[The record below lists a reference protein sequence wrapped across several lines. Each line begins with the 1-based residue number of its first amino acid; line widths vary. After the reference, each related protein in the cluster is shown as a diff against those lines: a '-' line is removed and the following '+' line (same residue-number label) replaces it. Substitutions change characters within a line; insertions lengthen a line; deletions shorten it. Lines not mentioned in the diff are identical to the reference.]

1 VPWWYVAEQA
11 LTRDVT
17 APGLL
22 GTLLSP
28 GWTVAIVSGAA
39 VALINDLPAMLL
51 AVSRLMFAWAEDG
64 IFPRAVAKVHHR
76 WRTPYVALILSGIMA
91 SLGIVGSHL
100 AGDFFLGVD
109 ILVLSMLVN
118 FLLMC
123 LSVLWLRRRPALVQ
137 NVSVIPARRA
147 QTPLAVLGA
156 VAMTVFL
163 IVHVWKDLSA
173 DVSAWYFHSTFAWL
187 AVMLLATM
195 IYLREMRG
203 LRRRGVDGKAL
214 FSSLPPE
221 SS

>member
-1 VPWWYVAEQA
+1 
-11 LTRDVT
+11 
-17 APGLL
+17 
-22 GTLLSP
+22 
-28 GWTVAIVSGAA
+28 
-39 VALINDLPAMLL
+39 
-51 AVSRLMFAWAEDG
+51 
-64 IFPRAVAKVHHR
+64 
-76 WRTPYVALILSGIMA
+76 
-91 SLGIVGSHL
+91 
-100 AGDFFLGVD
+100 
-109 ILVLSMLVN
+109 
-118 FLLMC
+118 
-123 LSVLWLRRRPALVQ
+123 VQ